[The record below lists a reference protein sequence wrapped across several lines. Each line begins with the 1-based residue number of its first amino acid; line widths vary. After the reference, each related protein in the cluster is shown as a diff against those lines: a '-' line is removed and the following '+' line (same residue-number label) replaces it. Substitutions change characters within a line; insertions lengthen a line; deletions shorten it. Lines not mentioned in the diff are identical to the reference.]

1 MKNWR
6 LLFTLATVSRVS
18 RQNVVSINMLPH
30 DILIYMIENFFTENN
45 YHLGKVSKF
54 FKLYIDKINK
64 RSTFEKASIFY
75 KANYHI
81 FISKECEMLWNTFMD
96 LYNKYKEIKTNLA
109 KIEPHRIIYISKMND
124 IELSIEKLEN
134 KLKFTFEEIEYIEN
148 NSVKIQKKCKHEHYV
163 HAWYADYDYLIEKY
177 KDYEDELYIL
187 QEKYH
192 ETCVALS
199 YFDMKNFDS
208 LQSEVTYFSYQMYE
222 YLEKIELLLQKHS
235 DTELQKFMKIYK
247 YPSYSRKRNYILR
260 ISKSFVY

>member
-81 FISKECEMLWNTFMD
+81 FISKECERLWNTFMD

-109 KIEPHRIIYISKMND
+109 KIDPHRIIYISKMND

-134 KLKFTFEEIEYIEN
+134 KLKFTYEEIEYIEN

-163 HAWYADYDYLIEKY
+163 HAWYANYDYLIETY

-187 QEKYH
+187 QVKYH
-192 ETCVALS
+192 DTCVALS

-208 LQSEVTYFSYQMYE
+208 LQSEVTYLEYKMYE

-235 DTELQKFMKIYK
+235 DTELQKFMKVYK
-247 YPSYSRKRNYILR
+247 YPSYSRN
-260 ISKSFVY
+260 ISRYMCSSVVF

>member
-6 LLFTLATVSRVS
+6 LLFTLATVSRDEDK
-18 RQNVVSINMLPH
+18 QVVSINMLPY

-81 FISKECEMLWNTFMD
+81 FISKECERLWNTFMD

-109 KIEPHRIIYISKMND
+109 KIDPHRIIYISKMND
-124 IELSIEKLEN
+124 IELSIKKLEN

-163 HAWYADYDYLIEKY
+163 NALYANYDYLIEKY
-177 KDYEDELYIL
+177 KDYEEELYIL
-187 QEKYH
+187 RVKYH
-192 ETCVALS
+192 DTCVALS

-208 LQSEVTYFSYQMYE
+208 LQSEVTYLEYQMYE
-222 YLEKIELLLQKHS
+222 YLEKIELRLHNRS
-235 DTELQKFMKIYK
+235 YTELQKFMKVYK
-247 YPSYSRKRNYILR
+247 YPSFTLPR
-260 ISKSFVY
+260 